1 MALSR
6 PIKWIAGGLLAL
18 ILIVALMVVFFDWN
32 WLRGPIARTVTE
44 STGRQLVINGN
55 LDVHLGWPLFRVHTS
70 NVTFANPEWAKQ
82 RQMVTLD
89 EVDFSLDIPALLRR
103 KIHVPDVRLNKPAVD
118 LEISGQGQK
127 NWLLDKQQSDESTS
141 IPIDRISVQQGR
153 ITFDDDREATSIRAD
168 FSTQNA
174 NGKAGSEGIAFNVAG
189 QYKRL
194 PLAVDGTGG
203 PVLAL
208 QDDAKPYPLKINAK
222 IGKSGLIADGR
233 ITNLRQFSAIDM
245 NIALSG
251 ESMALLYPIIGIAL
265 PETGP
270 YRTQGRLVHQGK
282 MWRYES
288 FTGNIGHSD
297 VAGTLQVDAG
307 SKRPFMHGE
316 MRFDVLD
323 LADLGPVIGTS
334 STQDITVDETP
345 PTQDETDTAKTE
357 EKADKPAKRVKTSG
371 HVLPSVPFKTQR
383 WNSVDA
389 DVKLHAKRIERPK
402 QLPIENLDTRLQMR
416 DAKLTLEPL
425 DFGIAG
431 GHLAGNV
438 MLDGHEDPIQA
449 HIKMNVSRFRL
460 NRMFPTLKLEDTNV
474 GEINGA
480 FDLKGHGNAV
490 ANMLGSSN
498 GKMSLII
505 AGGEISRL
513 MMEAVS
519 LHLLEILQLKITGDK
534 PIRINCGVADF
545 NVRNGTMNTNL
556 LLLDTSITSIFG
568 DGDINLSNERMN
580 MVINQ
585 ETKKTSPIALTSP
598 IYIQGTF
605 GDPDV
610 HLDKKRIAT
619 KGLGALALGAI
630 TPLLALIPL
639 VDPDKGFE
647 NECTQIL
654 KRQRAKTEEVR
665 RR

>member
-1 MALSR
+1 MDFSR
-6 PIKWIAGGLLAL
+6 PIKWIAGVFLAL
-18 ILIVALMVVFFDWN
+18 ILVVALVVRFVDWN
-32 WLRGPIARTVTE
+32 WLRGPIARKVTE
-44 STGRQLVINGN
+44 STGRQLVING
-55 LDVHLGWPLFRVHTS
+55 DFQVHLGWPLLRVHTS
-70 NVTFANPEWAKQ
+70 NVTFANPGWARE

-103 KIHVPDVRLNKPAVD
+103 KIHVPDVRLNQPAVD
-118 LEISGQGQK
+118 LEINGQGQK

-141 IPIDRISVQQGR
+141 IPIDRISVKQGR
-153 ITFDDDREATSIRAD
+153 ITFDDAREATRIRTD
-168 FSTQNA
+168 FSTPTA
-174 NGKAGSEGIAFNVAG
+174 NGQAGSAGIVFSVAG

-194 PLAVDGTGG
+194 PLSADGSGG

-208 QDDAKPYPLKINAK
+208 QDDAQPYPLKINARV
-222 IGKSGLIADGR
+222 GKSGLIADGR
-233 ITNLRQFSAIDM
+233 ITNLRQLSVIDM

-251 ESMALLYPIIGIAL
+251 ESLALLYPMIGIAL

-288 FTGNIGHSD
+288 FTGHIGHSD
-297 VAGTLQVDAG
+297 AAGTVQVDAG

-316 MRFDVLD
+316 LRFNVLD

-334 STQDITVDETP
+334 STQDITVDKTP
-345 PTQDETDTAKTE
+345 PPQDKTDTAQTD
-357 EKADKPAKRVKTSG
+357 EKSAKPVKTAG
-371 HVLPSVPFKTQR
+371 HVLPSVPFETQR

-416 DAKLTLEPL
+416 DATLTLEPL

-431 GHLAGNV
+431 GHLAGTV
-438 MLDGHEDPIQA
+438 MLDGHEEPIQA

-480 FDLKGHGNAV
+480 FDLKGHGDAV
-490 ANMLGSSN
+490 ATMLGTAN

-505 AGGEISRL
+505 ASGEISRL
-513 MMEAVS
+513 MMESIS
-519 LHLLEILQLKITGDK
+519 LHLLEILQLKLTGDEK
-534 PIRINCGVADF
+534 IRINCGVADF
-545 NVRNGTMNTNL
+545 NVHNGTMNTNL

-568 DGDINLSNERMN
+568 NGDINLSNERMN

-610 HLDKKRIAT
+610 HLDRKRIAT

-630 TPLLALIPL
+630 APLLALIPL
-639 VDPDKGFE
+639 VDPDKGAE